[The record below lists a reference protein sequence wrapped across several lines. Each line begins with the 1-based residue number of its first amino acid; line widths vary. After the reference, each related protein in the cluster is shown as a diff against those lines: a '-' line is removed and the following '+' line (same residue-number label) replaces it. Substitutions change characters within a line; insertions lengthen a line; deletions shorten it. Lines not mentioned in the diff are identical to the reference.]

1 MIALDIQ
8 LKVLQA
14 LPSLLQNY
22 LVSLKGRLLVS
33 TFEVCFLLYGS
44 KTAVVS
50 NTAAAT
56 LQQLVALTFDK
67 VVAEDSKKSQI
78 KKQCLNLNATGQ
90 LSDLG
95 LFVDLTINDGV
106 ISLREGALDTYKV
119 CFTSD
124 YRVE

>member
-1 MIALDIQ
+1 MLDIQ

-22 LVSLKGRLLVS
+22 VARLKGRLLVS

-56 LQQLVALTFDK
+56 LQQLVASTFDK
-67 VVAEDSKKSQI
+67 VVTEDSKSSCNIIIVQTKSRQVLHQI
-78 KKQCLNLNATGQ
+78 LEA
-90 LSDLG
+90 SSI
-95 LFVDLTINDGV
+95 F
-106 ISLREGALDTYKV
+106 R
-119 CFTSD
+119 
-124 YRVE
+124 

>member
-22 LVSLKGRLLVS
+22 VASLQGRLLVT

-56 LQQLVALTFDK
+56 LQQLVASTFDK
-67 VVAEDSKKSQI
+67 VATEDSMNQRDELVLQTKMHQVIQRS
-78 KKQCLNLNATGQ
+78 LD
-90 LSDLG
+90 LSL
-95 LFVDLTINDGV
+95 
-106 ISLREGALDTYKV
+106 ISR
-119 CFTSD
+119 
-124 YRVE
+124 

>member
-22 LVSLKGRLLVS
+22 VVSLKGRLLVS

-56 LQQLVALTFDK
+56 LQQLVASTFDQ
-67 VVAEDSKKSQI
+67 VVTEDSMKLCQ
-78 KKQCLNLNATGQ
+78 QT
-90 LSDLG
+90 
-95 LFVDLTINDGV
+95 V
-106 ISLREGALDTYKV
+106 LRN
-119 CFTSD
+119 
-124 YRVE
+124 

>member
-22 LVSLKGRLLVS
+22 LVSLEGRLLVS

-67 VVAEDSKKSQI
+67 VVAEDSKNP
-78 KKQCLNLNATGQ
+78 KKTKQKIMLQSKRDRA
-90 LSDLG
+90 
-95 LFVDLTINDGV
+95 V
-106 ISLREGALDTYKV
+106 IRPWAFRGNHD
-119 CFTSD
+119 
-124 YRVE
+124 R